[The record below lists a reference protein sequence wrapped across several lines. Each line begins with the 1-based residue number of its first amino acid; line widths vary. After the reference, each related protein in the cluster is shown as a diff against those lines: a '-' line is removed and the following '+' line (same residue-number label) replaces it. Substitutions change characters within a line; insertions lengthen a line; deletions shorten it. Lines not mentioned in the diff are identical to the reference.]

1 MRHRSHLPDPERRAR
16 SRLTQ
21 ILHEEPFV
29 LGSLVTMKRTCGKPG
44 CKCTRGELHPGLYL
58 ALRVGGKRKMIHIP
72 QPMQSSVRQG
82 VAHYREAWR
91 LMEQISESCLKRFLL
106 KEESS
111 RGKRPSRNNADDR

>member
-1 MRHRSHLPDPERRAR
+1 MRHRSHLPNPERRAR

-58 ALRVGGKRKMIHIP
+58 ALRVGGRRKMIHVP
-72 QPMQSSVRQG
+72 RTLQPSVRQW
-82 VAHYREAWR
+82 VANYQETWR
-91 LMEQISESCLKRFLL
+91 LMEQISEFCLERLFLK
-106 KEESS
+106 KEES
-111 RGKRPSRNNADDR
+111 RGKGPS